1 MSEAIQHL
9 KAWTNVRARAARQGV
24 QAYRSDPA
32 DGPVVYFTIHHAVPR
47 VYPDLAALR
56 ARIEDLEAGDV
67 A

>member
-9 KAWTNVRARAARQGV
+9 KSWTNVRARAARQGV

-32 DGPVVYFTIHHAVPR
+32 DDPVVYFTIHHAVPR
-47 VYPDLAALR
+47 VYPDMDALR
-56 ARIEDLEAGDV
+56 ARIEDLEVKGA